1 MLDSWFCN
9 FYGISGGTVLLVCN
23 QQLFDHRIPY
33 EQIKVIDLSLFL
45 MATRTKQLLL
55 KYVNRVWNSIVNVG
69 VVPAMPYVESR
80 RTKLLNLL
88 ALPCIPFMIFYA
100 GANFVQE
107 RYVLAG
113 LNLANALS
121 AVLVFFMHR
130 WRMYLGAR
138 LVLIGVNLLIYTF
151 TAMYFHNGAQYFLLN
166 ILIIAILVNDNRR
179 VVIGLSLLIIAA
191 HLFILFYPQPAVFG
205 PPVPEGR
212 VWSNVATAL
221 LFVVLALF
229 FFKSIQSDYE
239 REIEGQ
245 RQALTVMNRDK
256 ERLFSVVA
264 HDIRSPIATLDAL
277 LEQFR
282 SGLLN
287 REEMEAATAVLQD
300 RVSQLSGT
308 LDNLL
313 RWSARG
319 MQGIQITPGNFPLLP
334 LVGEVTRFF
343 EPVAQ
348 QKKIQTEIRVAS
360 EITLYADRDQISVV
374 LRNLF
379 SNAVKFSFSGGRVEI
394 VAEEQG
400 DQAVI
405 SITDHGMGMDGER
418 LKKMF
423 YGPQD
428 PAYGTVGERGAGVG
442 LLLCSE
448 FVRQNK
454 GMIDVESAPGKGTR
468 FTVWLPKGSSS

>member
-1 MLDSWFCN
+1 
-9 FYGISGGTVLLVCN
+9 
-23 QQLFDHRIPY
+23 
-33 EQIKVIDLSLFL
+33 
-45 MATRTKQLLL
+45 MAPRAKQLLL
-55 KYVNRVWNSIVNVG
+55 KYVNKVWNSIVNVG
-69 VVPAMPYVESR
+69 VLPAMPYVESR

-88 ALPCIPFMIFYA
+88 ALPCIPFMLFYTIV
-100 GANFVQE
+100 NFIQG
-107 RYVLAG
+107 RPVLSI

-121 AVLVFFMHR
+121 ALMVFAMHR

-138 LVLIGVNLLIYTF
+138 LVLIGANLLIYTF
-151 TAMYFHNGAQYFLLN
+151 TGMFFHNGAQYFLLN
-166 ILIIAILVNDNRR
+166 ILVIAILVNDNVR
-179 VVIGLSLLIIAA
+179 VVIGLSLMIIAA
-191 HLFILFYPQPAVFG
+191 HLFILFFPQPPIFG
-205 PPVPEGR
+205 SPVPEQR

-282 SGLLN
+282 GGLLN
-287 REEMEAATAVLQD
+287 GDEMQAATAVLHD

-319 MQGIQITPGNFPLLP
+319 MQGIQMTPGNFPLLP
-334 LVGEVTRFF
+334 LIGEVTRFF
-343 EPVAQ
+343 EPVTQ
-348 QKKIQTEIRVAS
+348 QKKIQTDIRIGAD
-360 EITLYADRDQISVV
+360 TALYADRDQISVV

-379 SNAVKFSFSGGRVEI
+379 SNAVKFSFSGGHVDI
-394 VAEEQG
+394 AADDLG
-400 DQAVI
+400 DQVAI
-405 SITDHGMGMDGER
+405 TITDEGMGMDAER

-454 GMIDVESAPGKGTR
+454 GMINVESAPGKGTR

>member
-1 MLDSWFCN
+1 MFRYCCFCHTP
-9 FYGISGGTVLLVCN
+9 GSAVLLVFK
-23 QQLFDHRIPY
+23 QRLFYYRIWD
-33 EQIKVIDLSLFL
+33 EQIKIIGLSLFL
-45 MATRTKQLLL
+45 MATRAKQLLL
-55 KYVNRVWNSIVNVG
+55 KYVNKVWNGVVNVG
-69 VVPAMPYVESR
+69 VLPAMPYVESR

-100 GANFVQE
+100 IVNFIQD
-107 RYVLAG
+107 RPVLAI

-121 AVLVFFMHR
+121 ALMVFAMHR

-138 LVLIGVNLLIYTF
+138 LVLIGANLLIYTF
-151 TAMYFHNGAQYFLLN
+151 TGMFFHNGAQYFLLN
-166 ILIIAILVNDNRR
+166 ILVIAILVNDNVR
-179 VVIGLSLLIIAA
+179 VVIGLSLVIIAA
-191 HLFILFYPQPAVFG
+191 HLFILFFPQPAIFG
-205 PPVPEGR
+205 APVPEER

-221 LFVVLALF
+221 LFVILALF

-245 RQALTVMNRDK
+245 RHALTVMNRDK

-287 REEMEAATAVLQD
+287 GEEMQAATAVLHD

-319 MQGIQITPGNFPLLP
+319 MQGIQMTPRNFLLLP
-334 LVGEVTRFF
+334 LLGEVTRFF
-343 EPVAQ
+343 EPVTQ
-348 QKKIQTEIRVAS
+348 QKKIQTDIRIGADTV
-360 EITLYADRDQISVV
+360 LYADRDQISVV

-379 SNAVKFSFSGGRVEI
+379 SNAVKFSFSGGSVNI
-394 VAEEQG
+394 TAEEQD
-400 DQAVI
+400 DQVAI
-405 SITDHGMGMDGER
+405 IITDHGMGMDAER

-423 YGPQD
+423 HGPQD

-442 LLLCSE
+442 LLLCTE

-468 FTVWLPKGSSS
+468 FTVWLPKGSNA

>member
-1 MLDSWFCN
+1 
-9 FYGISGGTVLLVCN
+9 
-23 QQLFDHRIPY
+23 
-33 EQIKVIDLSLFL
+33 
-45 MATRTKQLLL
+45 MAKRTKQLLL
-55 KYVNRVWNSIVNVG
+55 KYVNWVWNSIVNVG
-69 VVPAMPYVESR
+69 ISPAMPYVESR

-88 ALPCIPFMIFYA
+88 ALPCIPFMFFYA
-100 GANFVQE
+100 VVNFIQE

-113 LNLANALS
+113 LNLVNALS
-121 AVLVFFMHR
+121 AVMVFIMHR

-138 LVLIGVNLLIYTF
+138 MVLIGVNLLVYTF
-151 TAMYFHNGAQYFLLN
+151 TGMFFHNGAQYFLLN
-166 ILIIAILVNDNRR
+166 ILIIAVLVNDNRR

-191 HLFILFYPQPAVFG
+191 HLLILFFPQPPVFG
-205 PPVPEGR
+205 SPVPEAR
-212 VWSNVATAL
+212 IWSNVVIAL

-239 REIEGQ
+239 QEIEGQ

-264 HDIRSPIATLDAL
+264 HDIRSPVVTLDAL

-287 REEMEAATAVLQD
+287 GEEMEAATAVLHD

-319 MQGIQITPGNFPLLP
+319 MQGIQMTPGNFLLSPLL
-334 LVGEVTRFF
+334 EEITRFF
-343 EPVAQ
+343 EPVLQ
-348 QKKIQTEIRVAS
+348 QKKIQTDSHIAPGTV
-360 EITLYADRDQISVV
+360 LYADRDQVSVV

-379 SNAVKFSFSGGRVEI
+379 SNAVKFSFSGGTI
-394 VAEEQG
+394 NMTAEEHG
-400 DQAVI
+400 DQVAI
-405 SITDHGMGMDGER
+405 SITDHGIGMDSER

-423 YGPQD
+423 YGPQE

-442 LLLCSE
+442 LVLCSE

-454 GMIDVESAPGKGTR
+454 GVIDVESTPGKGTR
-468 FTVWLPKGSSS
+468 FTVRLPKGTMG

>member
-1 MLDSWFCN
+1 
-9 FYGISGGTVLLVCN
+9 
-23 QQLFDHRIPY
+23 
-33 EQIKVIDLSLFL
+33 
-45 MATRTKQLLL
+45 
-55 KYVNRVWNSIVNVG
+55 
-69 VVPAMPYVESR
+69 MPYVESR

-88 ALPCIPFMIFYA
+88 ALPCIPFMFYFA
-100 GANFVQE
+100 VVNFIQE

-113 LNLANALS
+113 LNLVNTLS
-121 AVLVFFMHR
+121 AVMVFIMHR

-151 TAMYFHNGAQYFLLN
+151 TGMYFHNGAQYFLLN

-179 VVIGLSLLIIAA
+179 VVIGLSLAIIAA
-191 HLFILFYPQPAVFG
+191 HLFILFFPQPPVFG
-205 PPVPEGR
+205 TPVPDKR
-212 VWSNVATAL
+212 VWGNVATAL

-245 RQALTVMNRDK
+245 RQTLTVMNRDK

-264 HDIRSPIATLDAL
+264 HDIRSPVATLDAL

-282 SGLLN
+282 NGLLN
-287 REEMEAATAVLQD
+287 SEEMEAATAVLHD
-300 RVSQLSGT
+300 RVSQLRGT

-319 MQGIQITPGNFPLLP
+319 MQGIQMAPAHFLLLP
-334 LVGEVTRFF
+334 LLAEVEGFF
-343 EPVAQ
+343 EPVVQ
-348 QKKIQTEIRVAS
+348 QKKIRVTVGISPGIA
-360 EITLYADRDQISVV
+360 LYADRDQVSVV

-379 SNAVKFSFSGGRVEI
+379 SNAVKFSFSGGHI
-394 VAEEQG
+394 AITAEERGNQV
-400 DQAVI
+400 VI
-405 SITDHGMGMDGER
+405 TIMDEGMGMDGER
-418 LKKMF
+418 LRTMF
-423 YGPQD
+423 SGPQE
-428 PAYGTVGERGAGVG
+428 PAYGTVGERGSGVG

-454 GMIDVESAPGKGTR
+454 GSIDVESAPGKGTR
-468 FTVWLPKGSSS
+468 FTVWLPKGMPPQGVQDNLPA

>member
-1 MLDSWFCN
+1 
-9 FYGISGGTVLLVCN
+9 
-23 QQLFDHRIPY
+23 
-33 EQIKVIDLSLFL
+33 
-45 MATRTKQLLL
+45 MALNAKQLLL
-55 KYVNRVWNSIVNVG
+55 KYVNLVWNRIVNVG
-69 VVPAMPYVESR
+69 ILPAMPYVESR

-88 ALPCIPFMIFYA
+88 ALPCIPFMFCYA
-100 GANFVQE
+100 VVNFTQE

-121 AVLVFFMHR
+121 AVMVFIMHR

-138 LVLIGVNLLIYTF
+138 FVLIGVNLLIYTF
-151 TAMYFHNGAQYFLLN
+151 SGLYFHNGAQYFLLN
-166 ILIIAILVNDNRR
+166 ILIVAILTNDNRR
-179 VVIGLSLLIIAA
+179 VIVGLSLLIIAA
-191 HLFILFYPQPAVFG
+191 HLLIQFFPQPPVFG
-205 PPVPEGR
+205 PPVPRER
-212 VWSNVATAL
+212 VWSNVTTAL
-221 LFVVLALF
+221 FFVVLALF

-239 REIEGQ
+239 HEIDGQ
-245 RQALTVMNRDK
+245 RQALAAMNRDK

-282 SGLLN
+282 NGLLN
-287 REEMEAATAVLQD
+287 GEEMEAATMLLHE

-319 MQGIQITPGNFPLLP
+319 MQGVQIAPGNFPLLP
-334 LVGEVTRFF
+334 LVGEVARFF
-343 EPVAQ
+343 DPVLQ
-348 QKKIQTEIRVAS
+348 QKKIQATIRVAA

-374 LRNLF
+374 LRNLL
-379 SNAVKFSFSGGRVEI
+379 SNAVKFSFSGAAVEI
-394 VAEEQG
+394 AAAAQDNQV
-400 DQAVI
+400 VI
-405 SITDHGMGMDGER
+405 TIADHGMGIDGER

-423 YGPQD
+423 YSPQD
-428 PAYGTVGERGAGVG
+428 PAYGTVGERGTGVG

-454 GMIDVESAPGKGTR
+454 GRIEVESAPGEGTC
-468 FTVWLPKGSSS
+468 FTVWLPKGSMIQADG